1 MNTMTYGFDND
12 IFYIDMPTISRP
24 VINMREENDKRA
36 LEIAHMSNKIYLGM
50 STGVDSQ
57 AMLHAFRTQDIPVE
71 CVFMYLPGYNDVE
84 YNRIPLVEQRWGISI
99 HILDMDVM
107 KLEPEIIN
115 YANKERMSPITVVH
129 RLFAQMLPD
138 DVDLVQMIHDPFVYV
153 STKKEL
159 YYYQRYNS
167 PEFSRPRAIEDLG
180 RSGKFIAYGDTI
192 EFLYSILNDDTF
204 KGAFYANEY
213 FDGNGLIKPGVDIH
227 LQTSDR
233 WDYYIKPIIYGKYW
247 RDELLY
253 FPKFGGWEN
262 IPFMKGIYA
271 GETLEDDSEK
281 WSREHGILMKYHNL
295 LNHLSVINGAAKRYH
310 TNINV

>member
-1 MNTMTYGFDND
+1 MIHGFENNV
-12 IFYIDMPTISRP
+12 FYMDMPTISRP
-24 VINMREENDKRA
+24 VINMRDENDRRA
-36 LEIAHMSNKIYLGM
+36 LEIAEMSDKIVLGM
-50 STGVDSQ
+50 STGLDSQ

-71 CVFMYLPGYNDVE
+71 CVFMYMPGYNDIE
-84 YNRIPLVEQRWGISI
+84 FNRIPLVEQKWGVKVQII
-99 HILDMDVM
+99 DLDVM
-107 KLEPEIIN
+107 KLEPEIIS

-129 RLFAQMLPD
+129 RMFAQMLPD

-167 PEFSRPRAIEDLG
+167 PELSRPRAIDSLG
-180 RSGKFIAYGDTI
+180 RKGRFIPYGDTI

-213 FDGNGLIKPGVDIH
+213 YDGNELIKPGVDLH
-227 LQTSDR
+227 LKTSDR

-247 RDELLY
+247 RDELMY

-262 IPFMKGIYA
+262 LPFMKGIYQ
-271 GETLEDDSEK
+271 GEPLASDCDN
-281 WSREHGILMKYHNL
+281 WPREHGIMMKYWDLLTHLGNMNGPTKRFYKNL
-295 LNHLSVINGAAKRYH
+295 
-310 TNINV
+310 NI